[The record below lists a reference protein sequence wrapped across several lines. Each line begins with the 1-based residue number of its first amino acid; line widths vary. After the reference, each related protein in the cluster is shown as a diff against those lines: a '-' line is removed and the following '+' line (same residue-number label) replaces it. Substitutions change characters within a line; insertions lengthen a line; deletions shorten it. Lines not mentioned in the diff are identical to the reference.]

1 VWAPYR
7 KGDIGPTEALEK
19 LGKVQKRATK
29 MLPALK
35 NLPYSKRIK
44 ACTGNL
50 STLHYT
56 CIRGDKVAYKI
67 ITGKY
72 DPLVS
77 GASIP
82 MGQGGHVPPPN
93 IWTWGGDMITNVPP
107 IFLE

>member
-1 VWAPYR
+1 
-7 KGDIGPTEALEK
+7 
-19 LGKVQKRATK
+19 

-56 CIRGDKVAYKI
+56 CIRGDMVEAYKI

-77 GASIP
+77 
-82 MGQGGHVPPPN
+82 PN
-93 IWTWGGDMITNVPP
+93 IRQSVCMPQAEMIYEATKKSEQ
-107 IFLE
+107 I